1 MDRDRPPV
9 ALGRRAFLAALPA
22 TVGALGGCSR
32 VLGRGADAVSV
43 LGAGSLAN
51 ALEHGLRPRA
61 DHPIRAETHGSAEV
75 ARLVAEG
82 TKDPDI
88 VALADTALFE
98 SILRTDWFVEF
109 ATNAVVLA
117 YDPESDG
124 GARLAAAEPDE
135 WYRPLLDGEVRLGRT
150 DPDLDPLGYRTLF
163 ALELATDHYGAAVDL
178 RARLPAGEQVYPET
192 QLVSQFETG
201 NVDAAFAYR
210 NMAEERG
217 YEYVDLPAAVNL
229 SDPAFADR
237 YRTVTYELPDGTVVR
252 GDVIRYG
259 ATLRTDA
266 PAAAAVFERLTAGQY
281 LTDFGFDIPQ
291 TYPRHRGDVP
301 GRVQD

>member
-9 ALGRRAFLAALPA
+9 ALDRRAFLAALPA
-22 TVGALGGCSR
+22 TVGGCSR
-32 VLGRGADAVSV
+32 VFGRETEAVSV
-43 LGAGSLAN
+43 LAAGSLAN

-61 DHPIRAETHGSAEV
+61 DHLVRAETHGSAEV
-75 ARLVAEG
+75 ARLVVEG
-82 TKDPDI
+82 TKDPDV

-98 SILRTDWFVEF
+98 SIIEADWFVEF
-109 ATNAVVLA
+109 ATNALVLA
-117 YDPESDG
+117 YDSATDG
-124 GARLAAAEPDE
+124 GARLAAAGPDE
-135 WYRPLLDGEVRLGRT
+135 WYRPLVEGAVRLGRT

-163 ALELATDHYGAAVDL
+163 ALELATDHYGTAVDL
-178 RARLPAGEQVYPET
+178 RARLPAREQVYPET

-201 NVDAAFAYR
+201 NVDAAFTYR
-210 NMAEERG
+210 NMAEQRG
-217 YEYVDLPAAVNL
+217 YEYVSLPAAIDL

-237 YRTVTYELPDGTVVR
+237 YRRATYELPDGTVVR

-266 PAAAAVFERLTAGQY
+266 PAPAAVFERLTAGQY
-281 LTDFGFDIPQ
+281 LTDFGFEVPE

-301 GRVQD
+301 GRIRD